1 MNTFFIIIAVA
12 LIIATAVALVR
23 GIIAFLRTTEEE
35 LRNSGDGPSPN
46 QLMQNKMMKNRIIF
60 QGLAVLVLAVIVL
73 MAKN

>member
-1 MNTFFIIIAVA
+1 MNIILIIIAIG

-35 LRNSGDGPSPN
+35 LRSTSDGPSPN

>member
-1 MNTFFIIIAVA
+1 MNIF
-12 LIIATAVALVR
+12 LIILAIGLILATAVALVR

-35 LRNSGDGPSPN
+35 LRSGGVGPSPN

-73 MAKN
+73 MARN